1 MTVYGPEPAGPGSY
15 MGHYRAIIVD
25 VSDPLGKARLKIEV
39 PAVFAL
45 DKSAWAPL
53 LQPPN
58 YQQVLEGVSAEGGR
72 KGAQVGE
79 HCMVV
84 FENGDPAYPIV
95 VGLYTP

>member
-15 MGHYRAIIVD
+15 MGHYRALVID
-25 VSDPLGKARLKIEV
+25 VSDPEGKARVKIEV

-45 DKSAWAPL
+45 DKSAWAPV

-58 YQQVLEGVSAEGGR
+58 YPQVLENLPVEGGR
-72 KGAQVGE
+72 KGAQVGDT
-79 HCMVV
+79 CMVV

-95 VGLYTP
+95 VGFYKT